1 MSYTVILDNRG
12 NPDRGQHA
20 NLRLP
25 GVPTR
30 KAKVADFEGAS
41 KACREYIEKHELGGG
56 NWTGGKVLDAKGK
69 EVAYVSYNGKVWPP
83 GGYAV
88 GVSPLWPEEEP
99 KPEPVATPRPDPY
112 AHEVPTLD
120 TPYGPVSLHGDLENC
135 AVRNHDAEEFVVGG
149 ESCLISAWLEFD
161 GDRLG
166 GSKSW
171 LLLRNGWSG
180 HDVDHSKVRPVIEK
194 AVMDWLEEPANMA
207 VLVRN
212 TIKTR
217 RRAIENITNEIAR
230 AERRLADTFAETERL
245 EAMLDGLGP
254 DAPRNR

>member
-12 NPDRGQHA
+12 NPDRGQHP

-25 GVPTR
+25 GVPSR
-30 KAKVADFEGAS
+30 KAKVAGFEEAS
-41 KACREYIEKHELGGG
+41 KACRDYIEKHELGGG
-56 NWTGGKVLDAKGK
+56 NWTGGQVLDAKGK
-69 EVAYVSYNGKVWPP
+69 EVAYVSYGGKVWPP
-83 GGYAV
+83 GGYAE
-88 GVSPLWPEEEP
+88 GVQPLWPKEEP
-99 KPEPVATPRPDPY
+99 KPEPVAALRPDPY

-120 TPYGPVSLHGDLENC
+120 TPYGPVMLHGDLENC
-135 AVRNHDAEEFVVGG
+135 AVRNHDSGEFVVGG

-161 GDRLG
+161 GDRLS

-194 AVMDWLEEPANMA
+194 AVRDWMEEPSNMA

-217 RRAIENITNEIAR
+217 HRAIANITNEIAR
-230 AERRLADTFAETERL
+230 AERRLADATTDVERL
-245 EAMLDGLGP
+245 ESMLGNLESE
-254 DAPRNR
+254 APKPC